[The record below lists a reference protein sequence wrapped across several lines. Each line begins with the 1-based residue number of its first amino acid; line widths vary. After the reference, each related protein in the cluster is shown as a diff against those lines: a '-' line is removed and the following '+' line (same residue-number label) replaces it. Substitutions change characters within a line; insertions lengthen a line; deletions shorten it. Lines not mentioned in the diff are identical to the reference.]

1 VVLHFFLGEIE
12 MKLFAAIWNLLYQ
25 NLGVK
30 IVTKAVFDMT
40 VTPMR
45 KIEEFAFEYFGPMAY
60 AGGRPI
66 LTPDYLS
73 THRVGVPGTK
83 DVIWN
88 PLYDFAAYPSAGQ
101 LLFTFYANQIGQGT
115 SSAPGA
121 GAVAKSLFDT
131 NLQINNQLTQGNE
144 FYGIGSESLFYPG
157 VSNAALPLT
166 VLPGRS
172 NVPTTVGIFAN
183 DVWSVGNGG
192 LKVLTI
198 GTDRRYIQDGPL
210 FMFPPATRLAIQ
222 AAVAEVSA
230 TATGVGMEIT
240 YAAWSGEPYTIV
252 PIYIES
258 NQSFT
263 MQVTFA
269 ALIPT
274 PSTQIGRLGDRL
286 RGYLVRQAT

>member
-1 VVLHFFLGEIE
+1 
-12 MKLFAAIWNLLYQ
+12 MKLFAAIWNLLYE
-25 NLGVK
+25 NIGMK
-30 IVTKAVFDMT
+30 IITKTVWDMT
-40 VTPMR
+40 ANPMR
-45 KIEEFAFEYFGPMAY
+45 KIEEWAFEYFGPVTQ
-60 AGGRPI
+60 AGGRPV

-88 PLYDFAAYPSAGQ
+88 PLYDFISYPSAGQ
-101 LLFTFYANQIGQGT
+101 LLFTFFANQIGQGT

-131 NLQINNQLTQGNE
+131 NMAINNQLTKGNE

-166 VLPGRS
+166 VQPGRT
-172 NVPTTVGIFAN
+172 NTLATPTSIGQFIN

-192 LKVLTI
+192 LKVLTV

-210 FMFPPATRLAIQ
+210 ALFPPTTRLATQ
-222 AAVAEVSA
+222 AAISNGSV
-230 TATGVGMEIT
+230 TTGTEIV
-240 YAAWSGEPYTIV
+240 YAAWSGEPYTVV
-252 PIYIES
+252 PIYIET
-258 NQSFT
+258 NQSFSV
-263 MQVTFA
+263 QVTFA

-274 PSTQIGRLGDRL
+274 VSAQIGRLGERF
-286 RGYLVRQAT
+286 RGYLIRQAT